1 MVLDPNST
9 RVGYTP
15 SDDGEFVADDRIVRP
30 TQQSQRPTKDFKKV
44 LAKGS
49 RESKD
54 DEENAAAG
62 VKKPPSR
69 SFAEELE
76 SGEVGSA
83 IPDPGLSKDDEEN
96 AAGGNNVSL
105 FDLSAKSGKETVKA
119 PQARVDSPADMFRKM
134 GTKKEEISA
143 APEAPAQPVFKE
155 EKFTTSRYTQ
165 EQPDLA
171 FINPLQTQ
179 RVEPTTIDNPRI
191 EPVVR
196 KDLGN
201 LVDQLTALIKQLYT
215 VQKGGQTDTV
225 MRIDHP
231 LLKDGG
237 QIVISTFDTARGQL
251 NISFEG
257 LTAAAQRILGDEVN
271 KQALITSLHEKGYG
285 VQILNVT
292 TQIEHTVPVDQTAFR
307 GRDEDAR
314 QQQQR
319 QEQEQE
325 EEKG

>member
-1 MVLDPNST
+1 MVLDPNNT

-30 TQQSQRPTKDFKKV
+30 AMQSQRPTKDFKKV
-44 LAKGS
+44 LARGS

-54 DEENAAAG
+54 DEENASAG
-62 VKKPPSR
+62 IKKPPSR

-76 SGEVGSA
+76 TGEMGNVGSDA
-83 IPDPGLSKDDEEN
+83 GLSKDDEEN
-96 AAGGNNVSL
+96 ASSGGGNVSL
-105 FDLSAKSGKETVKA
+105 FDLSAKSGKETAKA
-119 PQARVDSPADMFRKM
+119 PQAPIDSPASLFRKM
-134 GTKKEEISA
+134 GTKKEESVA
-143 APEAPAQPVFKE
+143 VDAPVHKE
-155 EKFTTSRYTQ
+155 EKFMTTRYTQ
-165 EQPDLA
+165 EPADLA
-171 FINPLQTQ
+171 YINPLQNQKIELTN
-179 RVEPTTIDNPRI
+179 IDNPKI

-201 LVDQLTALIKQLYT
+201 LVDQLTTLIKQLYT
-215 VQKGGQTDTV
+215 VQKEGQTDTV

-231 LLKDGG
+231 LLKDG

-257 LTAAAQRILGDEVN
+257 LTAAAQKILGDEVN
-271 KQALITSLHEKGYG
+271 KQALITALHDKGYG

-292 TQIEHTVPVDQTAFR
+292 TQIEHSLPLDQSAFR

-314 QQQQR
+314 DQQQR
-319 QEQEQE
+319 QQREQE
-325 EEKG
+325 EEGT